1 MNHIVGSRWKEFMT
15 TTQDLSGKRLGDYVL
30 LRKFA
35 SGGMAHIYLGEDSNL
50 KRKAAIKVLSPDMAG
65 SDDVLKDRFER
76 EARAIANLHHPHIVP
91 IYQFQKVD
99 NLYFI
104 AMLYVEGNDL
114 ADEIKKYRDRNELM
128 PPKRWLP
135 ILKQV
140 ASALDHAHLRGIV
153 HRDVKPS
160 NILLD
165 DGDEAYLSDFGLV
178 LWEEV
183 DKTLGTAF
191 GTPRY
196 ISPEQATDSQSA
208 VPQSDIYSLAVI
220 VYELVTGKVM
230 FKGKTPMEVALSHI
244 TEQPTPPRAHNPD
257 VPANAQNEIM
267 KALQKDATKR
277 HNTALEFISKLEQ
290 AFDIEAT
297 MASADDEDDYEAP
310 STMAV
315 RPEALEEI
323 SESSRELLDSW
334 DEAPVPDTPKPT
346 KPPEKPAKTGK
357 TTPPKAAKETA
368 KPAKAATKPP
378 QAVKEPVK
386 PTQAAASAQVAVKE
400 TPKPA
405 PEIAVK
411 APDTQKRGLPLPLIG
426 GAVAVILGLV
436 VVFGLLNG
444 GGGGGGSAN
453 MLLHYNDNFFAVVNT
468 SEDQRLLLND
478 MQINGRSGET
488 TGGGYREP
496 LEPGACVFVM
506 RSGSVASDIPDG
518 WGCSGNAKATLGS
531 SGLYWRADA
540 DQDTEFAVA
549 VGNGRSIA
557 TCDTWGQ
564 AVSRTGN
571 LECRVAWPN
580 TETIETEE

>member
-1 MNHIVGSRWKEFMT
+1 MT

-128 PPKRWLP
+128 PPRRWLP

-140 ASALDHAHLRGIV
+140 AGALDHAHLRGIV

-277 HNTALEFISKLEQ
+277 HNTALEFITKLEQ

-297 MASADDEDDYEAP
+297 MASAADEDDYEAP

-386 PTQAAASAQVAVKE
+386 VVESVKPTVKE
-400 TPKPA
+400 TPKSA

-411 APDTQKRGLPLPLIG
+411 APDKQKRGLPLPLIG
-426 GAVAVILGLV
+426 GAVVVVLGLV
-436 VVFGLLNG
+436 VVFSLLNG

-468 SEDQRLLLND
+468 SATERLLLTD
-478 MQINGRSGET
+478 LRVNGRSGE
-488 TGGGYREP
+488 GAGSNYRNQ
-496 LEPGACVFVM
+496 LEPGECVFVI
-506 RSGSVASDIPDG
+506 RSGAVASDIPRD
-518 WGCSGNAKATLGS
+518 WGCSGNARATVS
-531 SGLYWRADA
+531 STGVYWRADA

>member
-1 MNHIVGSRWKEFMT
+1 MT
-15 TTQDLSGKRLGDYVL
+15 TTQDLSGKRLGDYTL

-35 SGGMAHIYLGEDSNL
+35 SGGMAHIYLGEDTNL
-50 KRKAAIKVLSPDMAG
+50 KRKAAIKVLSPDMG
-65 SDDVLKDRFER
+65 GTDDILKERFER

-128 PPKRWLP
+128 PPRRWLP

-140 ASALDHAHLRGIV
+140 AGALDHAHLRGIV

-257 VPANAQNEIM
+257 VPASAQNEIM

-277 HNTALEFISKLEQ
+277 HSTALEFITKLEQ

-297 MASADDEDDYEAP
+297 MASAVSDDDYEAP

-315 RPEALEEI
+315 RPDELEEI

-334 DEAPVPDTPKPT
+334 DEQPVPDTPKPT
-346 KPPEKPAKTGK
+346 KPPEKAAKSTK
-357 TTPPKAAKETA
+357 TTPPKAAKDTA
-368 KPAKAATKPP
+368 KPAKETTKPP
-378 QAVKEPVK
+378 KVVKESAKVVEPVK
-386 PTQAAASAQVAVKE
+386 SSVAEVA
-400 TPKPA
+400 KPA

-411 APDTQKRGLPLPLIG
+411 ASDKQKRGLPVPVLGGVVAIVIG
-426 GAVAVILGLV
+426 VMVAL
-436 VVFGLLNG
+436 GLLNG
-444 GGGGGGSAN
+444 GGGGGGNAN
-453 MLLHYNDNFFAVVNT
+453 LLLHYNDNFFAVINT
-468 SEDQRLLLND
+468 SENQRLLLSD
-478 MQINGRSGET
+478 LKINGRNSEAAGAN
-488 TGGGYREP
+488 YRNE
-496 LEPGACVFVM
+496 LEPGECVFVI
-506 RSGSVASDIPDG
+506 RSGAVASDIPRD
-518 WGCSGNAKATLGS
+518 WGCSGNARATVSS
-531 SGLYWRADA
+531 SGVYWRADA

-549 VGNGRSIA
+549 EGNGRSIA

-564 AVSRTGN
+564 AVGRTGN
-571 LECRVAWPN
+571 LECRIAWSN
-580 TETIETEE
+580 FETIETEE

>member
-1 MNHIVGSRWKEFMT
+1 MT

-277 HNTALEFISKLEQ
+277 HSTALEFITKLEQ

-297 MASADDEDDYEAP
+297 MPSADDEDDYEAP

-386 PTQAAASAQVAVKE
+386 VVESVKPAVKE

-411 APDTQKRGLPLPLIG
+411 APDKQKRGLPLPLIG
-426 GAVAVILGLV
+426 GAVAVVLGLA

-444 GGGGGGSAN
+444 GGGAGGNAN
-453 MLLHYNDNFFAVVNT
+453 MLLHYNDNFFAVINT
-468 SEDQRLLLND
+468 SEDQRLMLND
-478 MQINGRSGET
+478 LQINGRSGET

-506 RSGSVASDIPDG
+506 RSGAVASDIPDG

-540 DQDTEFAVA
+540 EQDTEFSVA

-557 TCDTWGQ
+557 TCNTWGQ
-564 AVSRTGN
+564 AVGRTGD
-571 LECRVAWPN
+571 LECPIAWSN
-580 TETIETEE
+580 FETIETEE

>member
-1 MNHIVGSRWKEFMT
+1 MT

-35 SGGMAHIYLGEDSNL
+35 SGGMAHIYLGEDTNL
-50 KRKAAIKVLSPDMAG
+50 KRKAAIKVLSPDMGG
-65 SDDVLKDRFER
+65 SDDILKERFER

-104 AMLYVEGNDL
+104 AMMYVEGNDL
-114 ADEIKKYRDRNELM
+114 ADEVKKYRDRNELM

-140 ASALDHAHLRGIV
+140 AGALDHAHLRGIV

-244 TEQPTPPRAHNPD
+244 TEQPTPPRAHNSD
-257 VPANAQNEIM
+257 VPASAQNEIM
-267 KALQKDATKR
+267 KALQKDASKR
-277 HNTALEFISKLEQ
+277 HATALEFITKLEA

-297 MASADDEDDYEAP
+297 MAAPADDDYEAP
-310 STMAV
+310 NTMAV
-315 RPEALEEI
+315 RPEELEEI

-334 DEAPVPDTPKPT
+334 DALPAEDTPKPGKT
-346 KPPEKPAKTGK
+346 PEKPAKTGK
-357 TTPPKAAKETA
+357 TTPPKAAKETP
-368 KPAKAATKPP
+368 KPAKETAKTAPPKSAKETAPAKTTKPSKG
-378 QAVKEPVK
+378 VEPVK
-386 PTQAAASAQVAVKE
+386 AAVVE
-400 TPKPA
+400 VPKPEPA
-405 PEIAVK
+405 TPIKPEK
-411 APDTQKRGLPLPLIG
+411 GKRGFPLPVLF
-426 GAVAVILGLV
+426 GAAAVILGLV

-444 GGGGGGSAN
+444 GGAGGSAN
-453 MLLHYNDNFFAVVNT
+453 MLLHYNDNYFAIVNT
-468 SEDQRLLLND
+468 SEDQRLILTNI
-478 MQINGRSGET
+478 QVTGRNTEPVGES
-488 TGGGYREP
+488 YRNQ
-496 LEPGACVFVM
+496 LEPGECVFHM
-506 RSGSVASDIPDG
+506 RSGAVASDIPRD
-518 WGCSGNAKATLGS
+518 WNCRGNALRTVGS

-540 DQDTEFAVA
+540 DQDTQFSVA
-549 VGNGRSIA
+549 EGSGRPIA
-557 TCDTWGQ
+557 ECNTWGQ
-564 AVSRTGN
+564 AVGRTGN